1 MTRSMTYVAA
11 IETAIAEE
19 MRRDEKVFHMGT
31 LQPAGLLG
39 EFGQARVRRTPISEA
54 AMTGLGIGSAATG
67 WRPIVNWRA
76 VTFTFGAFD
85 QIVNQ
90 AAKLRYMTGGQFTF
104 PVVFR
109 TFYIGGQ
116 RSAAQHSQTGYAM
129 FAHVAGLKI
138 VAPSSPADALGLL
151 KAAVRSDDP
160 VVVFEANRLD
170 GLVGDVP
177 DGDHVVPLGV
187 GEIKRVGTDVTI
199 VAIGSMVWPALEAA
213 ETLAA
218 SGIEAE
224 VVDPRSLVPLD
235 IDLIRDSVRHTGRLV
250 VADESVG
257 TCSMASEVAAISVED
272 GETFRRLKA
281 PVARV
286 VARPVPIPYSPP
298 LEDYVLPDATDVT
311 EAARAVC
318 AVG

>member
-1 MTRSMTYVAA
+1 MTYVAA

-31 LQPAGLLG
+31 LQPPGLLD
-39 EFGQARVRRTPISEA
+39 EFGQRRVRRTPISEA

-170 GLVGDVP
+170 NLVGEVP

-187 GEIKRVGTDVTI
+187 GEIKRSGADVTI

-213 ETLAA
+213 DDLAG

-224 VVDPRSLVPLD
+224 VLDPRSLVPLD
-235 IDLIRDSVRHTGRLV
+235 IDLIRDSVRRTGRLV

-257 TCSMASEVAAISVED
+257 TCSMASEIAALAVED
-272 GETFRRLKA
+272 AETFRRLKA

-286 VARPVPIPYSPP
+286 VAHPVPIPYSPP
-298 LEDYVLPDATDVT
+298 LEDFVLPDASDVS

-318 AVG
+318 AAG

>member
-1 MTRSMTYVAA
+1 MTYVAA
-11 IETAIAEE
+11 LETAIAEE
-19 MRRDEKVFHMGT
+19 MRRDERVFHMGT
-31 LQPAGLLG
+31 LQPPGLLA
-39 EFGQARVRRTPISEA
+39 EFGERRVRRTPISEA
-54 AMTGLGIGSAATG
+54 AMTGLGIGAAATG

-90 AAKLRYMTGGQFTF
+90 AAKLRYMTGGQMSF

-129 FAHVAGLKI
+129 FAHVPGLRI

-151 KAAVRSDDP
+151 KAAVRVDDP

-170 GLVGDVP
+170 GLMGDVP
-177 DGDHVVPLGV
+177 DGDHVIPLGV
-187 GEIKRVGTDVTI
+187 GEVKRAGRDLTI

-213 ETLAA
+213 ETLAGE
-218 SGIEAE
+218 GIEAE
-224 VVDPRSLVPLD
+224 VIDPRSLVPLD
-235 IDLIRDSVRHTGRLV
+235 EGLIRASTQRTGRLL

-257 TCSMASEVAAISVED
+257 TCSMASEIITVCTED
-272 GETFRRLKA
+272 PDTFRALTA
-281 PVARV
+281 PPARV
-286 VARPVPIPYSPP
+286 VADPVPIPYSPP
-298 LEDYVLPDATDVT
+298 LEDHVLPGPDDIMTT
-311 EAARAVC
+311 ARRLC
-318 AVG
+318 AS

>member
-1 MTRSMTYVAA
+1 MTRTMTYVEA

-19 MRRDEKVFHMGT
+19 MRRDERVFHLGT
-31 LQPAGLLG
+31 LQPPSLLA
-39 EFGQARVRRTPISEA
+39 EFGGRRVRRTPISEA
-54 AMTGLGIGSAATG
+54 AMTGLGIGAAATG

-129 FAHVAGLKI
+129 FAHVAGLRI
-138 VAPSSPADALGLL
+138 VAPSTPADVLGLL
-151 KAAVRSDDP
+151 KAAVRTDDP

-170 GLVGDVP
+170 GLAGEVP

-187 GEIKRVGTDVTI
+187 GEIKRSGSDVTI
-199 VAIGSMVWPALEAA
+199 VAIGSMVHPALEAA
-213 ETLAA
+213 GTLA
-218 SGIEAE
+218 SDGIDAE
-224 VVDPRSLVPLD
+224 IVDPRSLVPLD
-235 IDLIRDSVRHTGRLV
+235 VELIRGSVRRTGRLV

-257 TCSMASEVAAISVED
+257 TCSMASEVAALVCED
-272 GETFRRLKA
+272 PETFRRLRA

-286 VARPVPIPYSPP
+286 VAEPVPIPYSPP
-298 LEDYVLPDATDVT
+298 LEDHVLPDARDVT

-318 AVG
+318 GAA